1 MQTRNQGLDATD
13 IEACTRG
20 RLPLL
25 LAAVARLFR
34 RRAQGPV
41 NRVDHLDAHGLKDI
55 GLDTQDAVRIAS
67 AARADAFRL
76 LMMRGNL

>member
-1 MQTRNQGLDATD
+1 MQTRNQGLDATGT
-13 IEACTRG
+13 EACTRG

-25 LAAVARLFR
+25 IAAVARLFR
-34 RRAQGPV
+34 RSAQGPA

-55 GLDTQDAVRIAS
+55 GLDRQDAARIAT

>member
-1 MQTRNQGLDATD
+1 MQTRNEGLDANG

-25 LAAVARLFR
+25 MAAVARRFR
-34 RRAQGPV
+34 RSSQGPV

-55 GLDTQDAVRIAS
+55 GLDRQDAARSAS
-67 AARADAFRL
+67 ARTDAFRL